1 MNLYSFY
8 SLHLFASLC
17 NPITCHQFIS
27 IHMNSLCQAAGTLKC
42 ITLDSPGASWRC
54 LLSRV
59 STVRPWSQ
67 AFVSTKRGF
76 KVNSIHVAPKTPWPC
91 CILLYQ
97 KAAKTCL
104 KRNRRNSRCPK
115 TPKRSAQK
123 DGRWWKM
130 MEVVV
135 VKTFGNGQVAAAQ
148 NTAHMKIQRQE
159 IIIAAL
165 PKKCFE
171 ARRHLPW

>member
-1 MNLYSFY
+1 M
-8 SLHLFASLC
+8 LHRRRLGHAASKGSQ
-17 NPITCHQFIS
+17 NMPQKKPKE
-27 IHMNSLCQAAGTLKC
+27 QQVPQKKC
-42 ITLDSPGASWRC
+42 
-54 LLSRV
+54 
-59 STVRPWSQ
+59 
-67 AFVSTKRGF
+67 TKG
-76 KVNSIHVAPKTPWPC
+76 
-91 CILLYQ
+91 
-97 KAAKTCL
+97 
-104 KRNRRNSRCPK
+104 
-115 TPKRSAQK
+115 
-123 DGRWWKM
+123 WKM

>member
-1 MNLYSFY
+1 
-8 SLHLFASLC
+8 
-17 NPITCHQFIS
+17 
-27 IHMNSLCQAAGTLKC
+27 
-42 ITLDSPGASWRC
+42 
-54 LLSRV
+54 
-59 STVRPWSQ
+59 
-67 AFVSTKRGF
+67 
-76 KVNSIHVAPKTPWPC
+76 
-91 CILLYQ
+91 
-97 KAAKTCL
+97 
-104 KRNRRNSRCPK
+104 
-115 TPKRSAQK
+115 
-123 DGRWWKM
+123 M